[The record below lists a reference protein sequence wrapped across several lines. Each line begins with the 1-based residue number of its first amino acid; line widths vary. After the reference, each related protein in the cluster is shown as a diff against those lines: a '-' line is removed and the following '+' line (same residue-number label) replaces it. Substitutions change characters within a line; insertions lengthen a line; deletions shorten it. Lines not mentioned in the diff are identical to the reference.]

1 MMGKSERKK
10 SPFRK
15 IEKDKNNSNVNL
27 SKKEDISYLIN
38 ENIGNIFNSINIFYL
53 SIYEL
58 ILSFFMFFYYIL
70 NTIRLI
76 ITYYLHVLFNNN

>member
-1 MMGKSERKK
+1 MNVNNGRKK
-10 SPFRK
+10 SPLRNS
-15 IEKDKNNSNVNL
+15 DKNYKNNNKL
-27 SKKEDISYLIN
+27 SKKENISYLIN

-53 SIYEL
+53 SLYEI

-76 ITYYLHVLFNNN
+76 IMYYLHILFNNN